1 MSRRGLPTGLSMR
14 HDAHYVEEL
23 TQSTTTHVGRMIPI
37 DKLDPNP
44 DQPRTEIGDLTELT
58 ALLPITLHDL
68 KSAAPAP
75 TEMRDAMERAAL
87 GKRHATALLAVAAA
101 EPIGVSE
108 LAKRLGLLLSST
120 STIVGELSRAG
131 MIERAEDDEDR
142 RRTIVRVHEDYR
154 DAMEGW
160 LDVAIAPSRH
170 TLGRLS
176 PLARA
181 HFMEGWRILH
191 EEAALR
197 GSDEVDV
204 NCED

>member
-1 MSRRGLPTGLSMR
+1 MPVKTSPKINSAASLAEDL
-14 HDAHYVEEL
+14 AEL
-23 TQSTTTHVGRMIPI
+23 TSFFPV
-37 DKLDPNP
+37 
-44 DQPRTEIGDLTELT
+44 
-58 ALLPITLHDL
+58 TLHDL
-68 KSAAPAP
+68 KSAVPAP
-75 TEMRDAMERAAL
+75 MPMRDAMERASL
-87 GKRHATALLAVAAA
+87 GRRHANALLAVAAV
-101 EPIGVSE
+101 EPISVSE

-131 MIERAEDDEDR
+131 LVERAEDDEDR

-160 LDVAIAPSRH
+160 LDVAIAPFRH

>member
-1 MSRRGLPTGLSMR
+1 MAVKSNTQTHSRPSIEDDL
-14 HDAHYVEEL
+14 VEL
-23 TQSTTTHVGRMIPI
+23 TSLV
-37 DKLDPNP
+37 
-44 DQPRTEIGDLTELT
+44 
-58 ALLPITLHDL
+58 PITLHDL
-68 KSAAPAP
+68 KAAVPAP
-75 TEMRDAMERAAL
+75 MPMRDAMERSSL

-131 MIERAEDDEDR
+131 MLERAEDDEDR

-160 LDVAIAPSRH
+160 LDVALAPFRIA
-170 TLGRLS
+170 LERLS
-176 PLARA
+176 PQARA
-181 HFMEGWRILH
+181 HFMEGWRILQ

-197 GSDEVDV
+197 GSGEDQSAD
-204 NCED
+204 CEP

>member
-1 MSRRGLPTGLSMR
+1 MAVKSDSKIKSAPG
-14 HDAHYVEEL
+14 VEE
-23 TQSTTTHVGRMIPI
+23 
-37 DKLDPNP
+37 
-44 DQPRTEIGDLTELT
+44 DLVELT
-58 ALLPITLHDL
+58 SLVPVTLHDL
-68 KSAAPAP
+68 KVAVPAP
-75 TEMRDAMERAAL
+75 MPMRDAMERSSL

-131 MIERAEDDEDR
+131 MLERAEDEQDR

-160 LDVAIAPSRH
+160 LEVAIAPFR
-170 TLGRLS
+170 TALERLS
-176 PLARA
+176 PQARA

-197 GSDEVDV
+197 GSSDVDSD
-204 NCED
+204 CEA